1 MILLQMRA
9 IIKAKGAPT
18 TYFILANKPVHK
30 LIMNKSEIQKC
41 SYVWTTYHISVV
53 RKQCH
58 HITKEEEAVIG

>member
-30 LIMNKSEIQKC
+30 LIMD
-41 SYVWTTYHISVV
+41 
-53 RKQCH
+53 
-58 HITKEEEAVIG
+58 